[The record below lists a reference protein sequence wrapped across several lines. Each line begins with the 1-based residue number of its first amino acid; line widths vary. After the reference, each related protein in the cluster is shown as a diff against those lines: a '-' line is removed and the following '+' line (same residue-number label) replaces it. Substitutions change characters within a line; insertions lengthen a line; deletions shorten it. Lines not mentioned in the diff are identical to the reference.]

1 MASGILGSSDLSA
14 NANTTIYTVPA
25 DTYSVV
31 TVNFCNRGSNTASIR
46 LATSTGDSPG
56 GNEYL
61 EYDVSVG
68 PNGVLEST
76 GIVIDATKKVVVRSS
91 QASVTAMVM
100 GIETAV
106 PAA

>member
-14 NANTTIYTVPA
+14 NTNTTIYTVPA
-25 DTYSVV
+25 DTYSVI
-31 TVNFCNRGSNTASIR
+31 TVNFCNRGSNTANIR
-46 LATSTGDSPG
+46 LATSTGDTPG

-68 PNGVLEST
+68 PNGVLERT

-91 QASVTAMVM
+91 QANVTSMVM

>member
-1 MASGILGSSDLSA
+1 M
-14 NANTTIYTVPA
+14 
-25 DTYSVV
+25 
-31 TVNFCNRGSNTASIR
+31 NFCNRGSNTANIR

-61 EYDVSVG
+61 EYDVSIG
-68 PNGVLEST
+68 PNGVLERT
-76 GIVIDATKKVVVRSS
+76 GIVIDATKKVVVRST
-91 QASVTAMVM
+91 QTSVTAMVM

>member
-1 MASGILGSSDLSA
+1 MASGILGSSDLTA
-14 NANTTIYTVPA
+14 NTNTTIYTVPA

-31 TVNFCNRGSNTASIR
+31 TINFCNRGSNTTAIR
-46 LATSTGDSPG
+46 LSTSTSDTPG
-56 GNEYL
+56 AAEYL

-68 PNGVLEST
+68 PNGVLERT

-91 QASVTAMVM
+91 QANVTSMVM

>member
-14 NANTTIYTVPA
+14 NSNTTIYTVPA

-31 TVNFCNRGSNTASIR
+31 TVNFCNRGSNTANIR
-46 LATSTGDSPG
+46 LATSTNATPG

-61 EYDVSVG
+61 EYDVSIG
-68 PNGVLEST
+68 PNGVLERT
-76 GIVIDATKKVVVRSS
+76 GIVIDATKQVVVRSS
-91 QASVTAMVM
+91 QTSVTAMVM

>member
-1 MASGILGSSDLSA
+1 MASGILGSSDLTA
-14 NANTTIYTVPA
+14 NTNTTIYTVPA

-31 TVNFCNRGSNTASIR
+31 TINFCNRGSNTTNIR
-46 LATSTGDSPG
+46 LSTSTSDTPG
-56 GNEYL
+56 AAEYL
-61 EYDVSVG
+61 EYDASVG
-68 PNGVLEST
+68 PNGVLERT

-91 QASVTAMVM
+91 QASVTSMVM

>member
-14 NANTTIYTVPA
+14 NTNTTIYTVPA
-25 DTYSVV
+25 DTYNVV
-31 TVNFCNRGSNTASIR
+31 TINFCNRGSNTAAIR

-61 EYDVSVG
+61 EYDVSIG
-68 PNGVLEST
+68 PNGVLERT
-76 GIVIDATKKVVVRSS
+76 GIVIDATKKVVVRST
-91 QASVTAMVM
+91 QTSVTAMVM

>member
-14 NANTTIYTVPA
+14 NSDTTVYTVPA
-25 DTYSVV
+25 DTYSVI
-31 TVNFCNRGSNTASIR
+31 TVNFCNRGSNTANIR
-46 LATSTGDSPG
+46 LATSTGDTPG

-68 PNGVLEST
+68 PNGVLERT

-91 QASVTAMVM
+91 QANVTSMVM

>member
-1 MASGILGSSDLSA
+1 M
-14 NANTTIYTVPA
+14 N
-25 DTYSVV
+25 
-31 TVNFCNRGSNTASIR
+31 CNRGSNTANIR
-46 LATSTGDSPG
+46 LATATSDTPG

-68 PNGVLEST
+68 PNGVLERT
-76 GIVIDATKKVVVRSS
+76 GIVIDATKKVVVRSD